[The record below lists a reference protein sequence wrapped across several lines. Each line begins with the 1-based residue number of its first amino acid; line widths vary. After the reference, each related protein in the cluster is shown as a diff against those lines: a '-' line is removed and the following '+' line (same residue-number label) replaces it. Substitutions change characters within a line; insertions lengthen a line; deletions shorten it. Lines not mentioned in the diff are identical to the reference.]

1 MRRSASL
8 VITSRDVPENLVT
21 ALQALLII
29 GGMVLVAVVGF
40 VVVHRRIA
48 VHVRHAH
55 NDVAGFIYAVVG
67 IMYAILLAY
76 VTIIV
81 WEQFDAANSVVE
93 LEATNAYNIY
103 HVVDQFPDPYRSEV
117 QELDKQYVETTI
129 NEEWP
134 LLSSGKASPDAE
146 QLADRLGSAVAQFPV
161 ASTAQ
166 QVLLDHLMTQYESL
180 ITQRHLRLFEAGA
193 GVHPMLWILLVCG
206 AVVTIGFTYFFGIE
220 NAWAHAA
227 MVAALTFVIAGTLF
241 VVVQVNH
248 PFAGAVRVP
257 TEAMEQ
263 VLSTFNGS

>member
-1 MRRSASL
+1 M
-8 VITSRDVPENLVT
+8 PENLVT

-29 GGMVLVAVVGF
+29 GGMVLVAEVGF

-81 WEQFDAANSVVE
+81 WEQFDTVNSVVE

-103 HVVDQFPDPYRSEV
+103 HVVDQFPDPYRSDV
-117 QELDKQYVETTI
+117 QALDKQYLETTI

-134 LLSSGKASPDAE
+134 LLSSGKTSP
-146 QLADRLGSAVAQFPV
+146 QADQLGSAVAQPPV

-180 ITQRHLRLFEAGA
+180 ITQRHLRLFEAGV
-193 GVHPMLWILLVCG
+193 GVHPMLWVLLVCG
-206 AVVTIGFTYFFGIE
+206 AIVTIGFTYFFGIE

-257 TEAMEQ
+257 AEAMEQ